1 MTVYISIPITGK
13 QYDEQRQK
21 AELAKHWLEENGMTC
36 ISPFANGIDMNQPRN
51 RHMQRDIEML
61 LNADAIMPMQLWQS
75 SKGCK
80 LEMEIAKQTGKI
92 ILLVP
97 WALEIEDN
105 INEQL
110 PF

>member
-1 MTVYISIPITGK
+1 MRVYISIPITGK
-13 QYDEQRQK
+13 YYDVQK
-21 AELAKHWLEENGMTC
+21 READKAKNWLEENGMTG
-36 ISPFANGIDMNQPRN
+36 ISPFENGMDTNQPRN

-80 LEMEIAKQTGKI
+80 LEMEIAKQTGKV

-97 WALEIEDN
+97 WALEIKDN
-105 INEQL
+105 INYQL